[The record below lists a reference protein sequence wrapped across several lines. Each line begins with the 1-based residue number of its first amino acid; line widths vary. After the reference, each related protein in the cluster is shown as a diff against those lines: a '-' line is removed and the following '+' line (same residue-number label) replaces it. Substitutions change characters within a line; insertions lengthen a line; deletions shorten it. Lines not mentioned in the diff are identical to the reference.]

1 MQLKEDEISLFK
13 GLVESWSGIHL
24 SHNDLRTLKKLVPT
38 EMASIGAK
46 SLSDY
51 YTHLRSPEGREELDR
66 LIGLVANNETYFFRE
81 PDCFSL
87 LGEVLLPEIVGQ
99 KTREKKTVRILS
111 AGCSTGEEPYSIAI
125 TLLERQDLQFDFE
138 VLGVDIDRI
147 ALSAARKGVFKRN
160 SFRGSMNTARMDA
173 WFVPVG
179 NESYELC
186 DGIKEKVRFRYL
198 NLNTDLSLEDTFGK
212 MDVIFFRNVSI
223 YLSPD
228 AVSRINRN
236 LANCLK
242 EGGYLIVGSAEVPQH
257 DFGRLSLRDIN
268 GVFLFQKAEPPRVK
282 KDTVQTVP
290 VSSEHRLGS
299 PPSLVTPLARERD
312 EFDGQER
319 MERDVGSKGIQR
331 PGGNIEA
338 ESLYQEALN
347 DAMDERKKVAAEK
360 LTKILDENPRH
371 INAYCLMADIC
382 LDSGKFEE
390 AAALCNK
397 ALEVDPWLAWPHIFL
412 GLIFKYEGDCAKA
425 TKTFKTAIYL
435 KPGSWLA
442 HFHLGETY
450 RTMGKIPLA
459 VREYRNVLNAVKKEA
474 DGVEKSI
481 VSMRLS
487 PEYIVRAC
495 QANVQ
500 SLTEGK

>member
-1 MQLKEDEISLFK
+1 MVRYPSIAKRSANSE
-13 GLVESWSGIHL
+13 
-24 SHNDLRTLKKLVPT
+24 KLVPT

-99 KTREKKTVRILS
+99 KTSGKKKVRVLS

-125 TLLERQDLQFDFE
+125 TLLERQDLPFDFE

-147 ALSAARKGVFKRN
+147 ALSAAKKGVFKRN

-173 WFVPVG
+173 WFVPMR

-299 PPSLVTPLARERD
+299 PPSFVTPLARERD
-312 EFDGQER
+312 KFDGQER
-319 MERDVGSKGIQR
+319 MERDVALRESSVLEGTSK
-331 PGGNIEA
+331 
-338 ESLYQEALN
+338 
-347 DAMDERKKVAAEK
+347 
-360 LTKILDENPRH
+360 
-371 INAYCLMADIC
+371 
-382 LDSGKFEE
+382 
-390 AAALCNK
+390 
-397 ALEVDPWLAWPHIFL
+397 
-412 GLIFKYEGDCAKA
+412 
-425 TKTFKTAIYL
+425 
-435 KPGSWLA
+435 
-442 HFHLGETY
+442 
-450 RTMGKIPLA
+450 
-459 VREYRNVLNAVKKEA
+459 RNRC
-474 DGVEKSI
+474 I
-481 VSMRLS
+481 R
-487 PEYIVRAC
+487 RR
-495 QANVQ
+495 
-500 SLTEGK
+500 